1 MLAIRRKR
9 GRVRGR
15 RRISRKSKQIKTC
28 TYCNKSYTG
37 QAHKFC
43 SVECRYQSTL
53 KNTSRKV
60 REKVRERHA
69 KKPKKNCLSCGIV
82 LETTVRNYHQ
92 LERCPPCQESQN
104 KLRAKNFYEEN
115 KEEQLAYFK
124 ERHATRMQ
132 DPEYREI
139 VRLRSIENRA
149 KQPKTFVDCLVCGKN
164 FQRNRYNRNCS
175 KKCSEEW
182 LEIKRKQ
189 PANLIRSRMGG
200 QVRKALKY
208 RGQTKNN
215 KTFTLLGYTKYE
227 LKDHL
232 ESQFTDGMSWDR
244 FNEIHIDH
252 IRPVSSFN
260 YTTTECEDFKKC
272 WALNNLQPLWAKDN
286 LSKGDKWDGITNA

>member
-1 MLAIRRKR
+1 
-9 GRVRGR
+9 
-15 RRISRKSKQIKTC
+15 
-28 TYCNKSYTG
+28 
-37 QAHKFC
+37 
-43 SVECRYQSTL
+43 
-53 KNTSRKV
+53 
-60 REKVRERHA
+60 
-69 KKPKKNCLSCGIV
+69 
-82 LETTVRNYHQ
+82 
-92 LERCPPCQESQN
+92 
-104 KLRAKNFYEEN
+104 
-115 KEEQLAYFK
+115 
-124 ERHATRMQ
+124 MQ